1 MNLSYKKDCFEKQS
15 FLYLVK
21 RVHAAEPRFKVSEFQ
36 GLKQRSVKQPEGRE
50 TFQLLE
56 QHCSAP
62 KTIKT
67 LSTKR

>member
-21 RVHAAEPRFKVSEFQ
+21 RVHAALPLVSEFQ
-36 GLKQRSVKQPEGRE
+36 SLKQRSVKQPKGRE
-50 TFQLLE
+50 
-56 QHCSAP
+56 
-62 KTIKT
+62 T